1 LAMREALV
9 LSLGNSEERLVRK
22 RREWI
27 VPPKSL
33 TENVDYTHQDFIA
46 KIRSDYE
53 SHRDID
59 YSLEGAGASQKPFHV
74 FVVDHKTG
82 LIRVTKVLDRE
93 KIAMYNLSGIA
104 TYKDGTYAEK
114 KIDIRIK
121 VVDDNDNF
129 PVFGVIQPVGVF
141 ELSPAGTSVV
151 KINATDADEPG
162 NENSQIAYTIVNQNP
177 SHDMFYITNDGTIHV
192 KKPTLDREIEDRYI
206 LTLKG
211 QDLNGKPE
219 GNTGFGNVTINI
231 LDVNDNPPTLEK
243 EMYEGSIE
251 ENMEGVEVMR
261 LKAKDLDMKNT
272 ANWDVVFDIVKGNE
286 AGHFSIKTDPET
298 NEGILMLETA
308 VDYED
313 LKDLDLGINVR
324 NKAPPYNGS
333 GASGASMHFGG
344 AGGGAGSGGGG
355 GGSGWSGGSSWQ
367 SGNKIKTYPV
377 KISVKNQPEGPAF
390 DPKVKAIPI
399 SEGGHSINIKD
410 VIAHY
415 PAIDGDTGKPAENV
429 RYAKGSDP
437 DNWLTIDPET
447 AEIKLNKIPDRES
460 KFLVNGTIKHFFLHY
475 SHYTDNMPAKTAT
488 GTIAIQVKDFNDHCP
503 ILTSKDH
510 SMCTTADSVI
520 VVAQDEDYFP
530 NGPPFDFFI
539 VPEGTEGKW
548 QVERLNDTA
557 AILRAQES
565 IWPGFYEV
573 EFLVKD
579 EQGHACPEPQKVKVQ
594 ICTCEDGVLCGKR
607 GANGKTSKVATL
619 GPASI
624 GLLLLGLLLLLLIPL
639 LLLFCHCGGAG
650 GLPGGFTEMPFD
662 TKPHLFNYHTEGQGE
677 NTVGIGMAGI
687 TSAVAPKAALDY
699 QKSVTSMDG
708 MNGAIYRGGFS
719 SGQGEGS
726 WGIMNKTTGNGLFSE
741 FHDRESTVGRG
752 VFGGMAL
759 PDNFLKQYYSQV
771 ISGNEN
777 MGVKDGLLVY
787 DYEGQGSS
795 AGSVGC
801 CSLLESENDLHFLDD
816 LGPKFKTLA
825 EVCRGK
831 KIQTE
836 VKTVLTPLPS
846 ASINN
851 QRINSVKEEIA
862 HQGQM
867 ILLQQQQQQ
876 QQPVYLATTPVLQ
889 PMHYI
894 VQPQVQNTVMIAKA
908 PATNLQGMI
917 LLNGTQ
923 NRPAQGVVVQGQTVL
938 SNQQSRGPGMMLV
951 ETSGIQG
958 GSSNLIHTGN
968 LSVPQTVMVV
978 EGKVPAASMKV
989 RKGNHAVLHKGTQNP
1004 GVLAGSQ
1011 RVLVVGGPVRTEGQL
1026 VQETGGRTQQKDT
1039 SGSQRVLYSNGKTSV
1054 GPQSNMVASATT
1066 TVSKTPIPH
1075 KIVMQETRE
1084 IH

>member
-1 LAMREALV
+1 FNTFLMKSV
-9 LSLGNSEERLVRK
+9 GNSEERLVRK

-298 NEGILMLETA
+298 NEGILMLET
-308 VDYED
+308 VQY
-313 LKDLDLGINVR
+313 
-324 NKAPPYNGS
+324 
-333 GASGASMHFGG
+333 GASGASI
-344 AGGGAGSGGGG
+344 
-355 GGSGWSGGSSWQ
+355 
-367 SGNKIKTYPV
+367 GNKIKTYPV

-475 SHYTDNMPAKTAT
+475 NMPAKTAT

-677 NTVGIGMAGI
+677 NTVRS
-687 TSAVAPKAALDY
+687 TYKWKY
-699 QKSVTSMDG
+699 FKSVTSMDG

-771 ISGNEN
+771 IIHLNISNFY
-777 MGVKDGLLVY
+777 GLLVY

-851 QRINSVKEEIA
+851 QSSLSSLVTAQQLPPPPQFQPAVPKRSQTVVRETSESSQMLKQSEATVRQGINSVKEEIA

>member
-1 LAMREALV
+1 PPV
-9 LSLGNSEERLVRK
+9 LLLRRLHLLLLFL
-22 RREWI
+22 I
-27 VPPKSL
+27 IIIII
-33 TENVDYTHQDFIA
+33 YY
-46 KIRSDYE
+46 YE

-93 KIAMYNLSGIA
+93 KILSGIA

-333 GASGASMHFGG
+333 GAR
-344 AGGGAGSGGGG
+344 
-355 GGSGWSGGSSWQ
+355 SSWQ

-475 SHYTDNMPAKTAT
+475 SHYTDTT

-594 ICTCEDGVLCGKR
+594 ICTCEDGVLKGLQEGSETSNVVWLGDGGTVTKMDRICNEHIR
-607 GANGKTSKVATL
+607 GTTQVRHFGDKVREARLRWFGHVQSRDSKY
-619 GPASI
+619 I
-624 GLLLLGLLLLLLIPL
+624 GRRRLKMD
-639 LLLFCHCGGAG
+639 
-650 GLPGGFTEMPFD
+650 LPGRRHRGRPKSRFVHMVRKDMQIVGVRDEDCDWAT
-662 TKPHLFNYHTEGQGE
+662 TKVIMLIVYFFLFQ
-677 NTVGIGMAGI
+677 
-687 TSAVAPKAALDY
+687 
-699 QKSVTSMDG
+699 
-708 MNGAIYRGGFS
+708 
-719 SGQGEGS
+719 
-726 WGIMNKTTGNGLFSE
+726 
-741 FHDRESTVGRG
+741 
-752 VFGGMAL
+752 
-759 PDNFLKQYYSQV
+759 LKV

-851 QRINSVKEEIA
+851 QSSLSSLVTSSQMLKQSEATVRQGINSVKEEIA

-951 ETSGIQG
+951 ETI
-958 GSSNLIHTGN
+958 NL
-968 LSVPQTVMVV
+968 LSHITHLSFGAPLLI
-978 EGKVPAASMKV
+978 
-989 RKGNHAVLHKGTQNP
+989 R
-1004 GVLAGSQ
+1004 
-1011 RVLVVGGPVRTEGQL
+1011 
-1026 VQETGGRTQQKDT
+1026 
-1039 SGSQRVLYSNGKTSV
+1039 Y
-1054 GPQSNMVASATT
+1054 
-1066 TVSKTPIPH
+1066 PI
-1075 KIVMQETRE
+1075 ILLRSF
-1084 IH
+1084 